1 MSRIGKLP
9 IKLADKV
16 KVTVDA
22 KNLLIMFDGPK
33 GKLAVKL
40 PSSDIKVEIKDGQ
53 LLVLRPN
60 ESRRI
65 KALHGLTR
73 SILANA
79 AKGVSSGWE
88 RSLAIRGVGFRAEV
102 KGKQLHFSLGFS
114 HPVVFDL
121 PEGVTAEVGKVP
133 RTEDSLPTLDLTL
146 RSVNRETLGATAV
159 KIRALRP
166 PEPYKGKG
174 IKYTEERVRR
184 KEGKTG
190 TA

>member
-9 IKLADKV
+9 IKLEDKV
-16 KVTVDA
+16 KANITPDTVS
-22 KNLLIMFDGPK
+22 FEGPK
-33 GKLAVKL
+33 GKLAIKL
-40 PSSDIKVEIKDGQ
+40 PNPDIKVTVKDG
-53 LLVLRPN
+53 VMTVTRPT
-60 ESRRI
+60 ESRQHR
-65 KALHGLTR
+65 AVHGLTR

-79 AKGVSSGWE
+79 AHGVSKGWE
-88 RSLAIRGVGFRAEV
+88 KNLAIRGVGFRVEV
-102 KGKQLHFSLGFS
+102 KGKQIHFALGFS
-114 HPVVFDL
+114 HPVVFPL

-133 RTEDSLPTLDLTL
+133 RTEESLPTLDLSL
-146 RSVNRETLGATAV
+146 KSVNRELLGMTAV

-174 IKYTEERVRR
+174 IKLSTERVRR